1 MPLVIRPRDCLSNH
15 LGPIF
20 LLKPEIFEPR
30 GPAMAMR
37 SPPIKRF
44 KQPPP
49 APKPPHKP
57 APSNKIAAHAVR
69 VASSPGKINP
79 KQQVY

>member
-1 MPLVIRPRDCLSNH
+1 
-15 LGPIF
+15 
-20 LLKPEIFEPR
+20 
-30 GPAMAMR
+30 MAMR
-37 SPPIKRF
+37 SQPIKRF

-57 APSNKIAAHAVR
+57 APSNKIAAHADR
-69 VASSPGKINP
+69 IAKSKGKINP